1 MTRVSSYTLYQ
12 CPSCGQVH
20 IKNEYGSV
28 SIYVPTDLYFDPTDE
43 KSCQTCHKTFLVKDF
58 ICLGIRSKKVSI
70 EKIYSNTIWGKFF
83 KTLLKPFSQPREV
96 DLNNL
101 FPYL

>member
-28 SIYVPTDLYFDPTDE
+28 SIYVPTDLYLEPTE
-43 KSCQTCHKTFLVKDF
+43 TKSCKNCGKTYQVQDF
-58 ICLGIRSKKVSI
+58 ICLGMRSKTTQL
-70 EKIYSNTIWGKFF
+70 EKRYVKSLWGKLQQVFNQRYF
-83 KTLLKPFSQPREV
+83 KPKEIDLSTLYPFI
-96 DLNNL
+96 
-101 FPYL
+101 

>member
-28 SIYVPTDLYFDPTDE
+28 SIYVPTDLYFEPTDT
-43 KSCQTCHKTFLVKDF
+43 KSCKKCGKTHQVQDF
-58 ICLGIRSKKVSI
+58 ICLGMRSKTIRV
-70 EKIYSNTIWGKFF
+70 EKNYKKTMLGKLHRWVYEFIYPSKDI
-83 KTLLKPFSQPREV
+83 
-96 DLNNL
+96 DLSHL
-101 FPYL
+101 YPYI